1 MLFRLLILQFNTD
14 ILKMY
19 IVCYLLCFFFLFYSN
34 VDVQRVI
41 LSTQGVSAIFFM
53 EHLLL
58 DCARWKERNRMRE
71 KKKRKTDEEY
81 RQLIMNLR
89 IIDDIFFDEYIA
101 DADVC
106 EELLQVVLDN
116 PKIRIKRETLNPQ
129 KSIRIVGKRS
139 VQVDAYVEGEE
150 DVIYNIEIQ
159 RSDSCNHVKRVRYHA
174 SVITVKNSEPGDD
187 FKDVPAVIVIYISEF
202 DIFGSGKTIYHVE
215 NVIRETGEVVNDGLC
230 SVYVN
235 ATCKD
240 GSKLSDLMLH
250 FMETDFSD
258 EKFPKSSEQMRKLKH
273 DERLVGKMCKKVQDF
288 AETKRLEERVDA
300 IRNMIELGLTK
311 EQILKKYSEK
321 EYQQAE
327 EALRVNIL

>member
-1 MLFRLLILQFNTD
+1 M
-14 ILKMY
+14 
-19 IVCYLLCFFFLFYSN
+19 
-34 VDVQRVI
+34 RV
-41 LSTQGVSAIFFM
+41 
-53 EHLLL
+53 
-58 DCARWKERNRMRE
+58 

-89 IIDDIFFDEYIA
+89 IIDDIFFDEYISDA
-101 DADVC
+101 DAC

-116 PKIRIKRETLNPQ
+116 PKIRIKRETLDPQ

-150 DVIYNIEIQ
+150 DVVYNIEIQ

-187 FKDVPAVIVIYISEF
+187 FKDVQDVIVIYISEF
-202 DIFGSGKTIYHVE
+202 DMFGSGRTIYHVE

-240 GSKLSDLMLH
+240 GSKLSDLMAH
-250 FMETDFSD
+250 FIETDFSD
-258 EKFPKSSEQMRKLKH
+258 DKFPRSSERMRKLKH
-273 DERLVGKMCKKVQDF
+273 DERLVGKMCKQVQDF
-288 AETKRLEERVDA
+288 AEDIAKGLAEDMAKGLAEDLARDIAETKRLEERQDA
-300 IRNMIELGLTK
+300 ICNMIELGLTK
-311 EQILKKYSEK
+311 EQILKKYSEE
-321 EYQQAE
+321 EYRQAE
-327 EALRVNIL
+327 ESILANIS